1 MTSPI
6 KQQHI
11 SALQMWPKSCRIL
24 LVLSFVAVE
33 SLHSTHDVV
42 MFPCLLR
49 EEFSLLNAAFQ
60 IIRGGVIPS
69 DIATVQTGDEGKCY
83 MSLLASWG
91 LVADVDIES
100 EKFRKIGETRFVLG
114 ECVCVCGYGLIPRPL
129 PAFHCCTLKEW
140 ESLVCDIMYT
150 L

>member
-1 MTSPI
+1 M
-6 KQQHI
+6 
-11 SALQMWPKSCRIL
+11 
-24 LVLSFVAVE
+24 AVG
-33 SLHSTHDVV
+33 SLHSTHEIV

-60 IIRGGVIPS
+60 IIRGGVIPL
-69 DIATVQTGDEGKCY
+69 DMATVQTGDGGKCY

-114 ECVCVCGYGLIPRPL
+114 ECT
-129 PAFHCCTLKEW
+129 CTY
-140 ESLVCDIMYT
+140 SSSQ
-150 L
+150 